1 MLKVKVPEGGGRG
14 VDPTW
19 VWGAHCSGYQQA
31 RHAPLPPPWE
41 APRSPAVLKHPSPS
55 GGPMKSGTHP
65 TDLMPREQP
74 LACLPLKLGGR

>member
-1 MLKVKVPEGGGRG
+1 MGPWGRG
-14 VDPTW
+14 YRGGWINVIL
-19 VWGAHCSGYQQA
+19 GRHCSGYQQA
-31 RHAPLPPPWE
+31 RHAPLPSPWE
-41 APRSPAVLKHPSPS
+41 APRSPAVPKHPSPS